1 MSNLPPGHTAKA
13 QGPQHA
19 AKPARPEPAHPEVPQ
34 PATPETQSLLQR
46 AQEDPL
52 GLTQGDLQRLGAT
65 VGREAVQRVLD
76 SDAVVAARQEAARSN
91 PPSAEFQPLPGIQA
105 KLVVGP
111 VNDVYEQEADAV
123 AEQVMRMAEPA
134 PDAPGVRTLQRQE
147 DEGEEDEEEES
158 LQAKPLADTISPLV
172 QRATETVPGALAK
185 LQRHAGHG
193 GLLADSE
200 EHVQGHVQRQEEDE
214 EEDEGEESLQ
224 SKPTL
229 QRQAGG
235 SFDTDSDFEQ
245 RVHASR
251 GSGSPLPPS
260 LRKGFEAKFGA
271 DFGGV
276 RVHTGGEA
284 ADLNQRVQARAFTVG
299 SDIHFGAGQYDPHS
313 TAGQSLLAHELT
325 HTIQQGAVHRSV
337 QPTRLKVVREGFPAM
352 QRGAVQRSTGFAYL
366 QREGDPFAPF
376 TNKAKGTH
384 DYILVPDFDP
394 APKGYKDYVHPANGS
409 KWYQKLSDNSFTQEV
424 HIELSRG
431 MLPSHESR
439 FRTAIIEL
447 QTKLFNVMGN
457 NLGNFASIRRKLFNM
472 EKSSGHIGSQ
482 TERLLKRFQGTKGMA
497 KTGVADYKT
506 WEELDTAGSG
516 GVKEG
521 QVSYRWDENLT
532 EFAFP
537 LGMQSQYS
545 WKATDKEF
553 LVTVVINFSGPAAGE
568 AASVGGI
575 IEGYWNRFKIAYKK
589 EGAGRKPPKKKPA
602 DLKLTFNVAKPGKK
616 GKVTLHADNDV
627 LLWRGDHPNWA
638 GRGLNTVQDKKTRSD
653 AGNWRLGDNGG
664 AGFADHVKNMF
675 GHEFGHLLGL
685 EDEYSRTHKDIKRL
699 SGETAL
705 AYDKGTETMK
715 KPIQARYDQLK
726 NAVQGANS
734 YAGVKLANK
743 DFAELLKDRSLAQ
756 FIMEEYKL
764 KTGNKLSDIFKQKV
778 IDSKNRALTQPAASA
793 YVTKVVNAHKAKHG
807 GIGPMAGQA
816 LKQAKQDFAADI
828 MKEWDGPPHHAFPNP
843 NTPSLW
849 WPWYEKDHSFSSGG
863 LMGDYTLL
871 TTKKAEDRPNAVAH
885 EHAHPLEPRHVR
897 RFAEYVSRYSG
908 DVWEAAYR

>member
-1 MSNLPPGHTAKA
+1 MSNLPPGQTAKP
-13 QGPQHA
+13 QGPQQA
-19 AKPARPEPAHPEVPQ
+19 AKPARPEPAHPEVAH
-34 PATPETQSLLQR
+34 PASPESQSLLQR

-65 VGREAVQRVLD
+65 AGREAVQRVLD
-76 SDAVVAARQEAARSN
+76 SDAVVAARQDAARSN
-91 PPSAEFQPLPGIQA
+91 PPSAEFQPLPGVQA

-123 AEQVMRMAEPA
+123 AEQVMRMATTA
-134 PDAPGVRTLQRQE
+134 ADAPGVRTLQRQE
-147 DEGEEDEEEES
+147 VEGDEEEDEEP
-158 LQAKPLADTISPLV
+158 LQAKPLTDTITPLV

-193 GLLADSE
+193 GLLADAE
-200 EHVQGHVQRQEEDE
+200 EHLPERVQRQEEDE
-214 EEDEGEESLQ
+214 EEDEGDETAQAKS
-224 SKPTL
+224 TL
-229 QRQAGG
+229 QRQGGG

-245 RVHASR
+245 RVHGAR
-251 GSGSPLPPS
+251 GSGSPLPPP

-276 RVHTGGEA
+276 RIHTGGES

-337 QPTRLKVVREGFPAM
+337 QPTRLKVQREGEAT
-352 QRGAVQRSTGFAYL
+352 VQRSAGFAYL

-376 TNKAKGTH
+376 TNQAKGTH
-384 DYILVPDFDP
+384 DYILVPQFDP
-394 APKGYKDYVHPANGS
+394 APKGYKDYVHPTNGS
-409 KWYQKLSDNSFTQEV
+409 KWYQKLSDNSFHREV

-431 MLPSHESR
+431 MLSAHESR
-439 FRTAIIEL
+439 FRNAIIEL
-447 QTKLFNVMGN
+447 QTKLLNVMGN
-457 NLGNFASIRRKLFNM
+457 NLGNFASLRRKLFNM

-482 TERLLKRFQGTKGMA
+482 TERLVKRFQGNKGRA
-497 KTGVADYKT
+497 KTGIVDYKT

-537 LGMQSQYS
+537 LGMQSQYA

-553 LVTVVINFSGPAAGE
+553 LVTVVINFSGPSAGE

-575 IEGYWNRFKIAYKK
+575 IEGYWNRFKLVYKQPGPGNK
-589 EGAGRKPPKKKPA
+589 VPKKKPA
-602 DLKLTFNVAKPGKK
+602 DLKLTFNVAKPGKQ
-616 GKVTLHADNDV
+616 GKVKLHADNDV

-653 AGNWRLGDNGG
+653 AGNWRLGDAGG

-699 SGETAL
+699 TGGTAL
-705 AYDKGTETMK
+705 GYDKGTEKMK
-715 KPIQARYDQLK
+715 KPIEARYNQIK
-726 NAVQGANS
+726 NAVHGANS
-734 YAGVKLANK
+734 YAAVKLANK
-743 DFAELLKDRSLAQ
+743 DFVDLLKDRDQAK
-756 FIMEEYKL
+756 FIMQEYKIQ
-764 KTGNKLSDIFKQKV
+764 TGNKLSDIFKQKV
-778 IDSKNRALTQPAASA
+778 LDSKNRALTGPAASS
-793 YVTKVVNAHKAKHG
+793 YVTKVVTAHKATHK
-807 GIGPMAGQA
+807 GIGPFAGAA
-816 LKQAKQDFAADI
+816 LKQAKLDFAADI
-828 MKEWDGPPHHAFPNP
+828 MKEWDGPAHHTYPNP
-843 NTPSLW
+843 DQPSAWL
-849 WPWYEKDHSFSSGG
+849 PWLETDRSYSSGG

-871 TTKKAEDRPNAVAH
+871 ATKKAETRPNAVAH

-897 RFAEYVSRYSG
+897 RFAEYVSRYTS